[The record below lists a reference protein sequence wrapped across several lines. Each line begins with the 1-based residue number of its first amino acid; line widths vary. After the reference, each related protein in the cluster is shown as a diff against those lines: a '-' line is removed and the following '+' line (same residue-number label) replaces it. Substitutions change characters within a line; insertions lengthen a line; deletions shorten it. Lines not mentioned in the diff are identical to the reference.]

1 MTYMNQSE
9 VSNSEAPV
17 FFENMFRKKLIN
29 RLEKLPR
36 GHLVIEDADET
47 YSCGSIHQASDIT
60 ARMNIHDT
68 STYRDIALGGS
79 LGAAE
84 AFMQGKW
91 TTPDLVALVRLMSI
105 NIDFL
110 NNMDEST
117 FLLQRLTDKF
127 YHWLNRNTQSRSRQ
141 NISAHYD
148 LSNEF
153 FELFLDPTMMYSSA
167 VFADAGIQLDE
178 AAVYKLDLI
187 CLKLEL
193 KPSDHLLEIGTGWGG
208 LAIHAARYYGCRVTT
223 TTISNEQFA
232 AATARV
238 RQAGLEDQITILLED
253 YRNLQ
258 GSFDKLVSIEMI
270 EAVGSQFYK
279 DYFSGCSSLLKADGL
294 MLLQAITIPAQR
306 YEYAQKS
313 VDFIQRY
320 IFPGGSLPS
329 HEVILT
335 SVKKH
340 SDMEMVGMQEIG
352 EDYAKTLEIWRE
364 RFTARL
370 DEVKQLGF
378 DDVFI
383 RMWHYYLCY
392 CQGAFAERVIGT
404 SQILFAKPLWRTTAD
419 SSKATLARS

>member
-1 MTYMNQSE
+1 MTSINQTQVATSD
-9 VSNSEAPV
+9 APV
-17 FFENMFRKKLIN
+17 FFENLFRKKLIN
-29 RLEKLPR
+29 RLEKLPQ
-36 GHLVIEDADET
+36 GHLVIEDADSA
-47 YSCGSIHQASDIT
+47 YSCGQIDQASNIT
-60 ARMNIHDT
+60 ARMTIHDP
-68 STYRDIALGGS
+68 SAYRDIALGGS

-84 AFMQGKW
+84 AYMLGKW

-110 NNMDEST
+110 NQMDESK
-117 FLLQRLTDKF
+117 FLLQRLTDKV
-127 YHWLNRNTQSRSRQ
+127 YHWLNRNTQSRSKQ

-167 VFADAGIQLDE
+167 VFADDSIQLDE

-208 LAIHAARYYGCRVTT
+208 LAIHAAQHYGCRVTT
-223 TTISNEQFA
+223 TTISLEQFN
-232 AATARV
+232 AATERV
-238 RQAGLEDQITILLED
+238 KQAGLEDRITVLFED
-253 YRNLQ
+253 YRNLK

-270 EAVGSQFYK
+270 EAVGPQFYK
-279 DYFSGCSSLLKADGL
+279 EYFQGCSSLLKANGL

-306 YEYAQKS
+306 YEYALKS

-329 HEVILT
+329 NEVILS

-340 SDMEMVGMQEIG
+340 SDLEMVGMQEIG
-352 EDYAKTLEIWRE
+352 EDYGKTLDIWRQ
-364 RFTARL
+364 RFNSKL
-370 DEVKQLGF
+370 DQVRKLGF
-378 DDVFI
+378 DEIFI
-383 RMWHYYLCY
+383 RMWDYYLCY
-392 CQGAFAERVIGT
+392 CQGAFEERVIGT
-404 SQILFAKPLWRTTAD
+404 SQLLFAKPEWR
-419 SSKATLARS
+419 SSIGRHD